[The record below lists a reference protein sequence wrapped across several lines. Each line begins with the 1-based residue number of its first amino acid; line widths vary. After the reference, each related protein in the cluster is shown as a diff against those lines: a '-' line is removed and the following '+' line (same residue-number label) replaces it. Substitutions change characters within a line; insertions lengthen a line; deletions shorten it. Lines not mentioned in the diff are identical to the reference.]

1 MGKRVLLIE
10 PYDHVAN
17 IIGLYLED
25 LGHEFDLV
33 TEARAGGERLTE
45 AAYDCVLINVD
56 QNSDQWWDHGMRLG
70 ERASRLRI
78 PVVMIADHKV
88 DAATAAA
95 KGCTVIRKP
104 FTLEKLETAITRAV
118 AIT

>member
-1 MGKRVLLIE
+1 MGERVLLIE
-10 PYDHVAN
+10 PYDDLAN

-25 LGHEFDLV
+25 LGHDFDLV
-33 TEARAGGERLTE
+33 TDAEAGGARLSE

-56 QNSDQWWDHGMRLG
+56 QNSDLWWDQGMHLG
-70 ERASRLRI
+70 EPASRLRI

-95 KGCTVIRKP
+95 KGCPVIRKP
-104 FTLEKLETAITRAV
+104 FTSKKLETALAHAV
-118 AIT
+118 ATT